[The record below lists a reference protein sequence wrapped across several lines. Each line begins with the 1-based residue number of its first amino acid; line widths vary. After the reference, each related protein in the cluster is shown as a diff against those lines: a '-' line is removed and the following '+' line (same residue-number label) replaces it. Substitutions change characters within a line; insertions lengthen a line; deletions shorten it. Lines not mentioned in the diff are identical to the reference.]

1 MDVPQF
7 CSQHSIAFDSSRA
20 GFMVRDSQMTFAD
33 MKRILKRWWWIL
45 PITTVFFGAT
55 GILAAM
61 VLPKRY
67 MSQTMVLVESP
78 TVSSKLVEP
87 VITEDL
93 SRRLSSMQEEILSN
107 SRLQPIIEKFG
118 LYPNLRGRAH
128 MEDLVD
134 RLRSSVKVTPLEPMA
149 GTQNRQIPGFYIN
162 VTFNNGQLA
171 QQICTEITSMFLE
184 QNAHDRQM
192 QTKDTT
198 DFIQQSLD
206 DAKKKLDDEDAKLA
220 QFKRNHPG
228 TLPDQEQTNLTLLT
242 NLNSQLDA
250 STQALSRAQQDKTF
264 NQSLL
269 ASQESA
275 QKQKTEGVSPETT
288 DQQLSALQDQLL
300 GLQAK
305 YTPEHPDVVRT
316 EHAIEELKKRMD
328 AQQKAATPTTNAV
341 KTAAPEPPQ
350 LQQLRAKLRQDDQSI
365 ADLSKAQAKIQND
378 IRVLQGRLQESP
390 IVEEEY
396 KDITRGYQTAS
407 DNYNDLLKKHNTSE
421 LANHLENQQE
431 SEQFKIFDPPSLPSQ
446 PSFPN
451 KLLFAGGGLGGG
463 LALGLGILYLIAA
476 LDKSLH
482 SERDVELGLKLPLLV
497 SIPALDVV
505 AGQAKRA
512 SSLLG
517 KGLNQQP
524 DVH

>member
-1 MDVPQF
+1 
-7 CSQHSIAFDSSRA
+7 
-20 GFMVRDSQMTFAD
+20 MVRDSQIAFAD
-33 MKRILKRWWWIL
+33 VKRVLKRWWWIL
-45 PITTVFFGAT
+45 PITTVFFGAI
-55 GILAAM
+55 GILASI
-61 VLPKRY
+61 VLPKKY

-78 TVSSKLVEP
+78 TVSAKLVEP

-93 SRRLSSMQEEILSN
+93 SRRLSSMQEQILSN

-118 LYPNLRGRAH
+118 LYPNLRGKAH

-184 QNAHDRQM
+184 QNARDRQL

-198 DFIQQSLD
+198 EFIQQRLD
-206 DAKKKLDDEDAKLA
+206 EAKTKLDNEDAKLA
-220 QFKRNHPG
+220 EFKRKNLG
-228 TLPDQEQTNLTLLT
+228 MLPEEEQSNLNLLT
-242 NLNSQLDA
+242 GMNTQLE
-250 STQALSRAQQDKTF
+250 SNTQALSRAQQDKTF
-264 NQSLL
+264 NESLL
-269 ASQESA
+269 AQQEVA
-275 QKQKTEGVSPETT
+275 FKQKNDGASPETV
-288 DQQLSALQDQLL
+288 DQQLTALQDQLVSL
-300 GLQAK
+300 EAK
-305 YTPEHPDVVRT
+305 YTPEHPDVLKTKR
-316 EHAIEELKKRMD
+316 AIEELKKHMET
-328 AQQKAATPTTNAV
+328 QQKASVPEPSPTKASS
-341 KTAAPEPPQ
+341 AEPPQ
-350 LQQLRAKLRQDDQSI
+350 LQTLRAKLRQDDQNI
-365 ADLSKAQAKIQND
+365 VDLTKAQAKIQSD
-378 IRVLQGRLQESP
+378 IRVLQGRVQESP
-390 IVEEEY
+390 VVEQQF
-396 KDITRGYQTAS
+396 KDITRDYQTAS
-407 DNYNDLLKKHNTSE
+407 EDYNDLLKKHNSSE

-463 LALGLGILYLIAA
+463 LAIGLGMLYLFAM

-482 SERDVELGLKLPLLV
+482 NERDVEIGLKLPLLV

-512 SSLLG
+512 ASLANR
-517 KGLNQQP
+517 GLKQQAE
-524 DVH
+524 VH